1 MDKNGWEDFSL
12 VFKTDFLINAQEINY
27 NLNIVDTALRS
38 CSDGFIRF
46 MKVKDIVALASRN
59 LKKRKY
65 PLLMTKYIQIYLD
78 FKKSWKKE
86 RKKHW
91 AMTKEKEE
99 KSYSFSH
106 WHQTP
111 YWDSANST
119 LITAEKWH
127 LIQRDQVTF
136 ERRWRRRRTSERE
149 QRSPQRGGKK
159 WENFYMFLI
168 NY

>member
-1 MDKNGWEDFSL
+1 MNKNGWEDFSL

-78 FKKSWKKE
+78 FKKKLKKGE
-86 RKKHW
+86 KKTLSNDKGKRRKELFLFPLASDSILGFGKLDFNYCRE
-91 AMTKEKEE
+91 MTLDPK
-99 KSYSFSH
+99 
-106 WHQTP
+106 
-111 YWDSANST
+111 
-119 LITAEKWH
+119 
-127 LIQRDQVTF
+127 
-136 ERRWRRRRTSERE
+136 
-149 QRSPQRGGKK
+149 RSGH
-159 WENFYMFLI
+159 I
-168 NY
+168 